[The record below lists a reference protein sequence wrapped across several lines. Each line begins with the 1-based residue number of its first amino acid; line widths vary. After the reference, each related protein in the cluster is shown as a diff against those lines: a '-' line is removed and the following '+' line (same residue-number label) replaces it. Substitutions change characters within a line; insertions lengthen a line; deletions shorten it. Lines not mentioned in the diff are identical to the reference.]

1 MKTRV
6 LQEKK
11 GKGKLLIPNFNV
23 SLARFFRNTLYM
35 ICKYVY
41 EYLCLFSN

>member
-1 MKTRV
+1 M
-6 LQEKK
+6 QEKK
-11 GKGKLLIPNFNV
+11 EKGNYSSQPTM

-41 EYLCLFSN
+41 EY